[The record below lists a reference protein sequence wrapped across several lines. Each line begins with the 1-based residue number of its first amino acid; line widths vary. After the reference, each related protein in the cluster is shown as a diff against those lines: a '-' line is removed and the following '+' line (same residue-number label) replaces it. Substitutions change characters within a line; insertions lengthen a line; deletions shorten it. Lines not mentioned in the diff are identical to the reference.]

1 MKKSDS
7 GFQRLKYKVQAK
19 LLKANISVRK
29 QVSKFSFV
37 WLVNTND
44 ATNTELTNL
53 DWAKYIIAHIAH
65 RVAFKH
71 TSRPQISLEYCICCK
86 HTHPANINK
95 STCKNHKY
103 LGGQNAP
110 C

>member
-29 QVSKFSFV
+29 QVSEFSFV

-44 ATNTELTNL
+44 AT
-53 DWAKYIIAHIAH
+53 KI
-65 RVAFKH
+65 
-71 TSRPQISLEYCICCK
+71 
-86 HTHPANINK
+86 
-95 STCKNHKY
+95 
-103 LGGQNAP
+103 QN
-110 C
+110 